1 MIKLNENGT
10 VRLAGLQLEMDV
22 ALYVVEKHYDKCKL
36 DTVITAGTE
45 EFDKTGNLYHSK
57 GSYHPRGYALDFR
70 SREISTALYAQFVKD
85 VQTDLH
91 TLSLAY
97 DVCEEG
103 DHMHVEYDVKKA
115 FILSNGDLI

>member
-10 VRLAGLQLEMDV
+10 VRLAGLQSEMDI
-22 ALYVVEKHYDKCKL
+22 AMYVVEKHYDKRKL

-45 EFDKTGNLYHSK
+45 EFNPHGKLYHAK

-70 SREISTALYAQFVKD
+70 SRDIPTALYTQFVKD

-103 DHMHVEYDVKKA
+103 NHMHVEYDVKKA
-115 FILSNGDLI
+115 FILRRI